1 MQTIENDVISF
12 ISDWLSCNIKKL
24 SLDTRIGEDIG
35 VDGDDAIELLEEY
48 SKRFSVDISCFPYNE
63 YFGPEAGI
71 NPFTFL
77 YYLFTKKHGNLKT
90 LYIRDLVEGAKKKTL
105 MPITIYHNP
114 KCSKSRQ
121 TLELLKENGITPTV
135 IEYLKTPPTAE
146 TLKAILGQ
154 LGMSPRELMRK
165 KEDVYAE
172 LKLDDP
178 SLPDDALIDAMVKHP
193 ILIERP
199 IVLANGK
206 AALGRPPEQVL
217 DIL

>member
-1 MQTIENDVISF
+1 
-12 ISDWLSCNIKKL
+12 
-24 SLDTRIGEDIG
+24 
-35 VDGDDAIELLEEY
+35 
-48 SKRFSVDISCFPYNE
+48 
-63 YFGPEAGI
+63 
-71 NPFTFL
+71 
-77 YYLFTKKHGNLKT
+77 
-90 LYIRDLVEGAKKKTL
+90 
-105 MPITIYHNP
+105 MPIIIYHKP

-121 TLELLKENGITPTV
+121 NLELLKENGITPTI

-146 TLKAILGQ
+146 TLKVILGQ
-154 LGMSPRELMRK
+154 LGMAPRDLMRK

-172 LKLDDP
+172 LKLEDP
-178 SLPDDALIDAMVKHP
+178 SLSDDDLINTMTKHP